1 MAGVLVSD
9 QNPSQG
15 SNKMKKLFVIPIIIC
30 ICSATEFIP
39 RENIEYIAQ
48 RFINQRFGADYSIN
62 DVVTYYGWDEKPNAY
77 GFVFVNSK
85 QELITIV
92 MGARYTTSPI
102 GEVYRGKPYCERF
115 YNRVLDNLR
124 AKFQKEPLF
133 KNYYYFGAGEEYA
146 GFEIEGKKFLINIF
160 NSQIRTDEDFMKVKP
175 EPVLENIMR
184 DKWARYLSTSDFTT
198 RQGNYIDSVPFID
211 WVYGCSP
218 TAASMIF
225 WYWDYRGYGKLVDY
239 FFTHWDMPENEW
251 NDCANTNRELALAMY
266 TDTTTG
272 GTYISNIAPGMITV
286 ANSYNGYSCNAT
298 TSPQGG
304 YWNQWVFSY
313 LKSEIDAQRPC
324 HWNVLY
330 YWYPPM
336 NDYINHSVTG
346 VGYEIT
352 SNDTFVIVHTTWG
365 NDEPLWPL
373 GTYYNGVYSNDYV
386 VSFIPGGS
394 NPNNV
399 ILDYPKGGD
408 LYNLQVMFKNL
419 KYTLRWH
426 TTGSDISYLKLWW
439 SKGTDGESYDSLR
452 WTLIANNVPN
462 TGKYVWTCPNVS
474 CSLRVNISAMNAG
487 NARLAADGSFGR
499 VRVVELNHSPNV
511 NIIGHYD
518 TPGWANDVVIIG
530 NYAYVADGPQ
540 GLTIVDISDSTLPD
554 YVNQI
559 SLPGNTYAIAGT
571 SQYLYIGDKED
582 TLRVLSLSNPANPV
596 QVGKL
601 ALSDDVLG
609 IFVSGNIL
617 YVAARSQGLVIVD
630 IQNPS
635 NPVILGTFNTSGF
648 SYDVVVSNNLAYVA
662 DATKGVRVIDVSNPA
677 NPVETGFYDT
687 NGITY
692 GVDKSGNYLYAA
704 DGTAGIKVF
713 DASSPDTLIL
723 LGSLDTP
730 GTATGIQYYN
740 GYLFVADGTTG
751 GLRVINVTNPV
762 SPSEEG
768 YILSLST
775 VNNCSVKPPLVYLPD
790 GSSGLLIIK
799 QDIVGIGEKREW
811 VANLK
816 SRISPSFAK
825 RNQIIKIQFMTEHEN
840 FGKIEVFDAA
850 GRSVAMIYQGVFSR
864 GNNEFLWVPSSLASG
879 VYFIRIHTD
888 AEDVIDKLLIMK

>member
-1 MAGVLVSD
+1 
-9 QNPSQG
+9 
-15 SNKMKKLFVIPIIIC
+15 MKKLFVLVFIAGLLLA
-30 ICSATEFIP
+30 SDFIP
-39 RENIEYIAQ
+39 FDRIQDIANK
-48 RFINQRFGADYSIN
+48 FVNQRYGNDYSLFNVIP
-62 DVVTYYGWDEKPNAY
+62 YYGSDEQPNAY
-77 GFVFVNSK
+77 GFTFVNS
-85 QELITIV
+85 EEEFVTIII
-92 MGARYTTSPI
+92 GARYTTSPI
-102 GEVYRGKPYCERF
+102 GEVHKGRPYCEKF
-115 YNRVLDNLR
+115 YNRVLDKVR
-124 AKFQKEPLF
+124 TKFQREPLF
-133 KNYYYFGAGEEYA
+133 RHYYYFGAGEEYA
-146 GFEIEGKKFLINIF
+146 GFDIEGKKFLINIF
-160 NSQIRTDEDFMKVKP
+160 NSQIRTDEDLMKVKP

-184 DKWARYLSTSDFTT
+184 QKWARYLNTNDFTT

-218 TAASMIF
+218 TAASMMF
-225 WYWDYRGYGKLVDY
+225 WYWDYRGYGKLVDHFY
-239 FFTHWDMPENEW
+239 THWDTPENEW
-251 NDCANTNRELALAMY
+251 NDCANTNRELALAMN

-272 GTYISNIAPGMITV
+272 GTYITSIAPGMMAV
-286 ANSYNGYSCNAT
+286 ANSYNGYSFNAT

-336 NDYINHSVTG
+336 NDYINHSITG
-346 VGYEIT
+346 VGYDIT
-352 SNDTFVIVHTTWG
+352 STDTFVIVHTTWG

-373 GTYYNGVYSNDYV
+373 GTYYNGTYSYDYV
-386 VSFIPGGS
+386 VNLLPGGS

-399 ILDYPKGGD
+399 FLDYPRGGD
-408 LYNLQVMFKNL
+408 LYNLSIMFKNL
-419 KYTLRWH
+419 KYAIRWH

-439 SKGTDGESYDSLR
+439 SKGTDGEGYDSLR

-499 VRVVELNHSPNV
+499 VRVVELNHSANV

-540 GLTIVDISDSTLPD
+540 GLAIVDISDSTLPD

-559 SLPGNTYAIAGT
+559 SLPGNTYTIAGT

-582 TLRVLSLSNPANPV
+582 TLRVLSLSNPTNPA

-630 IQNPS
+630 AQNPS
-635 NPVILGTFNTSGF
+635 NPVILGTYNTSGF

-662 DATKGVRVIDVSNPA
+662 DATKGVRIIDVSTPS
-677 NPVETGFYDT
+677 NPVETGYYDT
-687 NGITY
+687 NGVTY
-692 GVDKSGNYLYAA
+692 GIAKSGNYLYAA
-704 DGTAGIKVF
+704 DGTQGIKVF
-713 DASSPDTLIL
+713 DASSPDTLLL
-723 LGSLDTP
+723 LGSFDTP
-730 GTATGIQYYN
+730 GTASGIQYYN
-740 GYLFVADGTTG
+740 GYVFVADGTMG
-751 GLRVINVTNPV
+751 GLRVINVSNPS
-762 SPSEEG
+762 SPSEAG

-775 VNNCSVKPPLVYLPD
+775 ANFVYLRNNLVYLPD
-790 GSSGLLIIK
+790 GGTGLLIIK
-799 QDIVGIGEKREW
+799 QDIVGVEE
-811 VANLK
+811 NSHL
-816 SRISPSFAK
+816 P
-825 RNQIIKIQFMTEHEN
+825 IITSLRLIPQPVPQKNPVSIQFTIEKGTEVR
-840 FGKIEVFDAA
+840 IELFDIT
-850 GRSVAMIYQGVFSR
+850 GRMVKTIYQGR
-864 GNNEFLWVPSSLASG
+864 LNKGYNEIPWLPEGIASG
-879 VYFIRIHTD
+879 VYFVKIRTD
-888 AEDVIDKLLIMK
+888 VEHMIGKMLIIK